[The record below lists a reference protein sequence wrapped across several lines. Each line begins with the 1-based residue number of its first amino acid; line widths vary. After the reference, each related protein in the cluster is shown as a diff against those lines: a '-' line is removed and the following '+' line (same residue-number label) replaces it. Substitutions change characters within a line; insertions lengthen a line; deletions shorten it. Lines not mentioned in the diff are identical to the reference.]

1 LSEVTIGTLAI
12 GTGLPKIGVVLSGES
27 RQNLLGKAAQI
38 LTSATQIVFWRLNAY
53 QELDNRAELINTAAQ
68 LQQILGTIPVV
79 ATFNHVTSAVDFET
93 YFQTYQTLVNNRSV
107 AAVDIDMDMV
117 KQAQYQ
123 VLAEQI
129 RANHVSLLVSQT
141 QSAATQE
148 ALLATYQALAATGA
162 DLVQIISSAT
172 TAKDIL
178 TLMTATAE
186 AVQRVEVPVIAT
198 APGVLE
204 RYSSVC
210 GQLTG
215 SAIVFGRVGQAGN
228 YGQLTVNQLQQTLQI
243 LSTTEGV

>member
-198 APGVLE
+198 APGVLD

-215 SAIVFGRVGQAGN
+215 SGIVFGRVGQAGN

>member
-1 LSEVTIGTLAI
+1 MSEVTIGTLAI
-12 GTGLPKIGVVLSGES
+12 GTGLPKIGVVLSGDS

-38 LTSATQIVFWRLNAY
+38 LTSATQIVFWRLNSY

-79 ATFNHVTSAVDFET
+79 ATFSHATSAIDVET

-117 KQAQYQ
+117 KQPQYQ

-129 RANHVSLLVSQT
+129 RDNHVSLLVSQT

-178 TLMTATAE
+178 TLMAATAE
-186 AVQRVEVPVIAT
+186 AVQRVKVPVIAT

-215 SAIVFGRVGQAGN
+215 SAIVFGRVGQARN